1 MEYDEKINIKAIEYI
16 TFMMSSKNT
25 LLMRPYIVL
34 LCSLLISIASQ
45 ANITGMTN
53 YQTDTEKNQSSEN
66 HISDMKIFMKQN
78 SGTLFIIS
86 ETPLQNPEI
95 RILDFK
101 GKVVTSKVNYS
112 GNKNNS
118 VILEKYDTGL
128 YFIDIKALNV
138 NVILPVILK

>member
-1 MEYDEKINIKAIEYI
+1 
-16 TFMMSSKNT
+16 
-25 LLMRPYIVL
+25 MRPYIVL
-34 LCSLLISIASQ
+34 LCSLLLSLASQ

-53 YQTDTEKNQSSEN
+53 YQIDTKKNQNSEN
-66 HISDMKIFMKQN
+66 HISDMKIFMEQN

-101 GKVVTSKVNYS
+101 GKVVNTTANYS
-112 GNKNNS
+112 GNRNNS